1 MTWVIWMGSMSG
13 KFCVAT
19 IKIER
24 TNSMKRFNLEEY
36 LKNPSKKVV
45 TRMGRKVRII
55 CTDREDSIYPIIAL
69 IKDDKRESEILV
81 TYTKDGI
88 PDEYNEVY
96 YTLFFAPE
104 KKSGWINLYK
114 MNSIISPG
122 PRAYDTKEEA
132 ESAAGDKSYYISTIK
147 IEWEE

>member
-1 MTWVIWMGSMSG
+1 MGG
-13 KFCVAT
+13 IV
-19 IKIER
+19 
-24 TNSMKRFNLEEY
+24 MKQFNFEEY
-36 LKNPSKKVV
+36 LKNPSKKIV
-45 TRMGRKVRII
+45 TREGKAVRII
-55 CTDREDSIYPIIAL
+55 CTDREDPIYTIVAL
-69 IKDDKRESEILV
+69 VKDNNRELEILV

-88 PDEYNEVY
+88 PAEYNEAY

-104 KKSGWINLYK
+104 KKSAWINLYK

-122 PRAYDTKEEA
+122 PRVYDTKEEA

>member
-1 MTWVIWMGSMSG
+1 M
-13 KFCVAT
+13 
-19 IKIER
+19 EQ
-24 TNSMKRFNLEEY
+24 FNLEKY
-36 LKNPSKKVV
+36 LENPNRKVV
-45 TRMGRKVRII
+45 TRDGRSVRII
-55 CTDREDSIYPIIAL
+55 CTNRLDENYPVIALLNNEDSE
-69 IKDDKRESEILV
+69 KCHS
-81 TYTKDGI
+81 YTKFGKFNSYQALDCEL
-88 PDEYNEVY
+88 D
-96 YTLFFAPE
+96 LFFAPD

>member
-1 MTWVIWMGSMSG
+1 
-13 KFCVAT
+13 
-19 IKIER
+19 
-24 TNSMKRFNLEEY
+24 MKQFSLEEY
-36 LKNPSKKVV
+36 LANPSKKVV
-45 TRMGRKVRII
+45 TRDGRSARII
-55 CTDREDSIYPIIAL
+55 CTNRLSENYPVIALVNDEDSERCYG
-69 IKDDKRESEILV
+69 
-81 TYTKDGI
+81 YTEFGKF
-88 PDEYNEVY
+88 DEYQNIDCDLD
-96 YTLFFAPE
+96 LFFVPD